1 MDMEKS
7 KVPTNNEGNCG
18 LSQAIAHSHRNET
31 DEMQA
36 LATTQTNLMI
46 PIFSQVAKP
55 EWLCIISLRWQQI
68 QKVAKTEIYSL
79 EKYL

>member
-1 MDMEKS
+1 MEKS

-55 EWLCIISLRWQQI
+55 E
-68 QKVAKTEIYSL
+68 
-79 EKYL
+79 